1 MPTETMA
8 LEEQAFEVETV
19 KVPPMIPMAVPLLQ
33 KSEFKSVTFHETVTV
48 EVKFL
53 LMVCGPLEAL
63 GYGVGSK
70 SKAVTEKLGEESTQE
85 APVMVTAPVS
95 LPE

>member
-1 MPTETMA
+1 MPMG
-8 LEEQAFEVETV
+8 F
-19 KVPPMIPMAVPLLQ
+19 PLLQ
-33 KSEFKSVTFHETVTV
+33 KSSLSPVVFQVTVTV

-85 APVMVTAPVS
+85 APVMVTAPVP